1 MEAHRETKASASQN
15 KLILVVQEKVAQDLN
30 HAPKS
35 IRKINIQWEVQFKM
49 MLEVYK

>member
-1 MEAHRETKASASQN
+1 MEAHREIKASVSLN
-15 KLILVVQEKVAQDLN
+15 KPILAGQEKVAQDLN

-35 IRKINIQWEVQFKM
+35 IRKINIQWEVHFKM